1 MAEDGEAVAILE
13 GLLFAE
19 NQGMRIVEVQCSS
32 VEVQRSSAM
41 QASMFIFSYRLD
53 FSCNVTDL
61 ICLDTEALLN
71 EVGCGFCSRGLFK
84 LSWLLSCQKIKEKT
98 KR

>member
-1 MAEDGEAVAILE
+1 
-13 GLLFAE
+13 
-19 NQGMRIVEVQCSS
+19 
-32 VEVQRSSAM
+32 M

-71 EVGCGFCSRGLFK
+71 EVGCSFCSRGLFK
-84 LSWLLSCQKIKEKT
+84 LSWLLSCQKIKEKNKEIIIKKFT
-98 KR
+98 FWEKKKKRLMKSPPNVK